1 MTVNEDSFTNWKN
14 REEIAESMIPIIG
27 KLHRERD
34 VTVLLHSRSL
44 VNKSV
49 VSILKTH
56 RFARQIAGEELS
68 VTETFPFLQA
78 LTTLDLGP
86 SQIDIGMLA
95 ATYKADDQGLSV
107 ADFTAR
113 AVAGATGP
121 DKIERREPRDVV
133 LYGFGRIGRLLAR
146 LLIEKSGSGNGLRLR
161 AIVVRKGAGQ
171 DIVKRASL
179 LRRDSIHGQFHGT
192 ITVDEANNKII
203 ANGNEIAM
211 IYADDPAAVD
221 YTAYGIKDAILIDN
235 TGRWRDREGLSNHL
249 RPGIAKVVLT
259 APGKGDVPNIV
270 HGVNHDSI
278 KPDEQILSCASCTT
292 NAIVPPLKAM
302 ADEYGVLRGHV
313 ETVHSFT
320 NDQNLLDNYH
330 KSDRRGR
337 SAPLNMVITETGAAS
352 AVAKALPD
360 LEATITGSSIRVPVP
375 DVSIAILNLQL
386 ARETTREDVLDHL
399 RQVSLTSPLKR
410 QIDFTTAPDAVSSD
424 FIGSR
429 HASIVDAGAT
439 KVEGD
444 NAILYLWYDN
454 EFGYSCQVVRVV
466 QYVSGVEYPT
476 FRPRP
481 PDPGPRPFGSAL
493 PPCRWE
499 GGAVLPPGTSV
510 RSALQV
516 EPVPVCRVRGCVAEA
531 VVDVSHIGVAV
542 GGVGQEAAEVR
553 TAPVGL
559 PDRLGLHP
567 SAEAVSA
574 VLGQHTGAVVL
585 GITRAVA
592 GDDEFG
598 EPGDRAVG
606 GVDGDDG
613 VQLVAALGDGLR
625 RGPDPVHVPGH
636 GGVVGVVHGHV
647 VHGAAGGGEGPG
659 EVVGDGALP

>member
-1 MTVNEDSFTNWKN
+1 MTLNEDSFTNWKH
-14 REEIAESMIPIIG
+14 REEIAESMIPVIG

-56 RFARQIAGEELS
+56 RFARQIAGAELS
-68 VTETFPFLQA
+68 VTDTLPFLQA

-95 ATYKADDQGLSV
+95 ETHRADDRGLSV
-107 ADFTAR
+107 EEFTAE
-113 AVAGATGP
+113 AVAGATGAN
-121 DKIERREPRDVV
+121 KIECREGRDVV
-133 LYGFGRIGRLLAR
+133 LYGFGRIGRLVAR
-146 LLIEKSGSGNGLRLR
+146 LLIEKAGSGNGLRLR
-161 AIVVRKGAGQ
+161 AIVVRGSGGRAGE
-171 DIVKRASL
+171 DLVKRASL
-179 LRRDSIHGQFHGT
+179 LRRDSIHGQFQGT
-192 ITVDEANNKII
+192 ITVDEANSTIV
-203 ANGNEIAM
+203 ANGNEIKV
-211 IYADDPAAVD
+211 IYADDPTSVD

-235 TGRWRDREGLSNHL
+235 TGKWRDREGLSKHL
-249 RPGIAKVVLT
+249 RPGIDKVVLT
-259 APGKGDVPNIV
+259 APGKGDVPNVV
-270 HGVNHDSI
+270 HGVNHDTI

-360 LEATITGSSIRVPVP
+360 LKAKITGSSIRVPVP

-386 ARETTREDVLDHL
+386 ARETTREEVLDYL
-399 RQVSLTSPLKR
+399 RDVSLTSPLKR
-410 QIDFTTAPDAVSSD
+410 QIDFTSAPDAVSND

-454 EFGYSCQVVRVV
+454 EFGYSCQVIRVV

-476 FRPRP
+476 YP
-481 PDPGPRPFGSAL
+481 
-493 PPCRWE
+493 
-499 GGAVLPPGTSV
+499 
-510 RSALQV
+510 
-516 EPVPVCRVRGCVAEA
+516 
-531 VVDVSHIGVAV
+531 
-542 GGVGQEAAEVR
+542 
-553 TAPVGL
+553 APV
-559 PDRLGLHP
+559 
-567 SAEAVSA
+567 V
-574 VLGQHTGAVVL
+574 
-585 GITRAVA
+585 
-592 GDDEFG
+592 
-598 EPGDRAVG
+598 
-606 GVDGDDG
+606 
-613 VQLVAALGDGLR
+613 
-625 RGPDPVHVPGH
+625 
-636 GGVVGVVHGHV
+636 
-647 VHGAAGGGEGPG
+647 
-659 EVVGDGALP
+659 

>member
-1 MTVNEDSFTNWKN
+1 MTVNDDSFTNWKN

-68 VTETFPFLQA
+68 VTETMPFLQA
-78 LTTLDLGP
+78 LATLDLGP
-86 SQIDIGMLA
+86 SQIDLGMLA
-95 ATYKADDQGLSV
+95 ATYKADDRGLSV
-107 ADFTAR
+107 VDFTAE
-113 AVAGATGP
+113 AVAGATGAN
-121 DKIERREPRDVV
+121 KIERGEGRDVV
-133 LYGFGRIGRLLAR
+133 LYGFGRIGRLVAR
-146 LLIEKSGSGNGLRLR
+146 LLIEKAGSGNGLRLR
-161 AIVVRKGAGQ
+161 AIVVRGGGDQ
-171 DIVKRASL
+171 DLVKRASL
-179 LRRDSIHGQFHGT
+179 LRRDSIHGQFQGT
-192 ITVDEANNKII
+192 ITVDEANDTIV
-203 ANGNEIAM
+203 ANGNEIKV
-211 IYADDPAAVD
+211 IHADDPSSVD

-235 TGRWRDREGLSNHL
+235 TGKWRDREGLSKHL

-270 HGVNHDSI
+270 HGVNHDML

-330 KSDRRGR
+330 KSERRGR

-360 LEATITGSSIRVPVP
+360 LQAKITGSSIRVPVP

-386 ARETTREDVLDHL
+386 ARETNREEVLDYL
-399 RQVSLTSPLKR
+399 RNVSLTSPLRR
-410 QIDFTTAPDAVSSD
+410 QIDFTSAPDAVSSD

-454 EFGYSCQVVRVV
+454 EFGYSCQVIRVV

-476 FRPRP
+476 YPAP
-481 PDPGPRPFGSAL
+481 
-493 PPCRWE
+493 
-499 GGAVLPPGTSV
+499 AV
-510 RSALQV
+510 
-516 EPVPVCRVRGCVAEA
+516 
-531 VVDVSHIGVAV
+531 
-542 GGVGQEAAEVR
+542 
-553 TAPVGL
+553 
-559 PDRLGLHP
+559 
-567 SAEAVSA
+567 
-574 VLGQHTGAVVL
+574 
-585 GITRAVA
+585 
-592 GDDEFG
+592 
-598 EPGDRAVG
+598 
-606 GVDGDDG
+606 
-613 VQLVAALGDGLR
+613 
-625 RGPDPVHVPGH
+625 
-636 GGVVGVVHGHV
+636 
-647 VHGAAGGGEGPG
+647 
-659 EVVGDGALP
+659 

>member
-1 MTVNEDSFTNWKN
+1 MTVNDDAFTDWKT
-14 REEIAESMIPIIG
+14 REEIAESMIPMIG
-27 KLHRERD
+27 KLHREQD

-68 VTETFPFLQA
+68 VTETLPFLRA

-95 ATYKADDQGLSV
+95 ATYRSDGRGLSV
-107 ADFTAR
+107 EEFTAE
-113 AVAGATGP
+113 AVAGATGAN
-121 DKIERREPRDVV
+121 KIERREPRDVV
-133 LYGFGRIGRLLAR
+133 LYGFGRIGRLVAR

-161 AIVVRKGAGQ
+161 AIVVRGGGERAAE

-179 LRRDSIHGQFHGT
+179 LRRDSIHGQFQGT
-192 ITVDEANNKII
+192 ITVDEAGGAII
-203 ANGNEIAM
+203 ANGNAIKV
-211 IYADDPAAVD
+211 IHADDPTSVD
-221 YTAYGIKDAILIDN
+221 YTAYGIDNAILIDN
-235 TGRWRDREGLSNHL
+235 TGKWRDREGLSRHL
-249 RPGIAKVVLT
+249 RPGIGKVVLT

-270 HGVNHDSI
+270 HGVNHDTI

-302 ADEYGVLRGHV
+302 DDEYGVVRGHV

-360 LEATITGSSIRVPVP
+360 LKARITGSSIRVPVP

-386 ARETTREDVLDHL
+386 ARETTRQDVLDYL
-399 RQVSLTSPLKR
+399 REVSLTSPLKR
-410 QIDFTTAPDAVSSD
+410 QIDFISAPDAVSSD

-466 QYVSGVEYPT
+466 QHVSGVEYPT
-476 FRPRP
+476 YPAP
-481 PDPGPRPFGSAL
+481 
-493 PPCRWE
+493 
-499 GGAVLPPGTSV
+499 AV
-510 RSALQV
+510 
-516 EPVPVCRVRGCVAEA
+516 
-531 VVDVSHIGVAV
+531 
-542 GGVGQEAAEVR
+542 
-553 TAPVGL
+553 
-559 PDRLGLHP
+559 
-567 SAEAVSA
+567 
-574 VLGQHTGAVVL
+574 
-585 GITRAVA
+585 
-592 GDDEFG
+592 
-598 EPGDRAVG
+598 
-606 GVDGDDG
+606 
-613 VQLVAALGDGLR
+613 
-625 RGPDPVHVPGH
+625 
-636 GGVVGVVHGHV
+636 
-647 VHGAAGGGEGPG
+647 
-659 EVVGDGALP
+659 

>member
-1 MTVNEDSFTNWKN
+1 MTAVNDDSFTNWKT

-68 VTETFPFLQA
+68 VTETMPFLQA
-78 LTTLDLGP
+78 LTALDLGA

-95 ATYKADDQGLSV
+95 ATYKSDDRGLTV
-107 ADFTAR
+107 EAFTAE
-113 AVAGATGP
+113 AVAGATGAN
-121 DKIERREPRDVV
+121 KIERGEGRDVV
-133 LYGFGRIGRLLAR
+133 LYGFGRIGRLVAR
-146 LLIEKSGSGNGLRLR
+146 LLVEKAGSGNGLRLR
-161 AIVVRKGAGQ
+161 AIVVRGGGQQ

-179 LRRDSIHGQFHGT
+179 LRRDSIHGQFQGT
-192 ITVDEANNKII
+192 ITVDEASSTIF
-203 ANGNEIAM
+203 ANGNAIKV
-211 IYADDPAAVD
+211 IYANDPSEVD
-221 YTAYGIKDAILIDN
+221 YTAYGINNAILIDN
-235 TGRWRDREGLSNHL
+235 TGKWRDREGLSQHL
-249 RPGIAKVVLT
+249 RPGIDKVVLT

-270 HGVNHDSI
+270 HGVNHDTV

-302 ADEYGVLRGHV
+302 DDEFGVERGHV

-330 KSDRRGR
+330 KAERRGR

-360 LEATITGSSIRVPVP
+360 LKARITGSSIRVPVP

-386 ARETTREDVLDHL
+386 SRETSREEVLDHL
-399 RQVSLTSPLKR
+399 RDVSLTSPLRR

-454 EFGYSCQVVRVV
+454 EFGYSCQVIRVV

-476 FRPRP
+476 FPSP
-481 PDPGPRPFGSAL
+481 
-493 PPCRWE
+493 
-499 GGAVLPPGTSV
+499 AV
-510 RSALQV
+510 
-516 EPVPVCRVRGCVAEA
+516 
-531 VVDVSHIGVAV
+531 
-542 GGVGQEAAEVR
+542 
-553 TAPVGL
+553 
-559 PDRLGLHP
+559 
-567 SAEAVSA
+567 
-574 VLGQHTGAVVL
+574 
-585 GITRAVA
+585 
-592 GDDEFG
+592 
-598 EPGDRAVG
+598 
-606 GVDGDDG
+606 
-613 VQLVAALGDGLR
+613 
-625 RGPDPVHVPGH
+625 
-636 GGVVGVVHGHV
+636 
-647 VHGAAGGGEGPG
+647 
-659 EVVGDGALP
+659 